1 MKKDYQN
8 SLIIGLAP
16 SGIMLHRR
24 LPFLLL
30 ASVLFAA
37 PLGAQATLVGTVT
50 DSIGHHPVAEA
61 LVQLAGSSSFVRSVH
76 TDSLG
81 SYRIA
86 DVPPGTY
93 LIGFFHATLDSL
105 GIDVS
110 PKQVT
115 IAGAGEQRIDLA
127 IPPAQRI
134 AAQLCGG
141 TKDRDSTGL
150 LIGHLR
156 DAETRQPR
164 KGSVTVLWMELT
176 IGQGGVHRSRQQI
189 PIKTDDIGWFAMCGL
204 PSDAL
209 LQASAQAG
217 DEESGFVELQ
227 LPAGGLLLRDFLVSR
242 ADSLVPVYDDSSA
255 VKGVLPLPMLRRGAA
270 RVSGV
275 VHNDKGKPVAN
286 AQVSVPGTGVDGRT
300 EETGTFQL
308 SGLPSGTQTV
318 EVRAIGFEPKR
329 VAVDLTRERLTT
341 LDVLLD
347 RPVQTLD
354 AVKIYGK
361 GNSAMAEFQRRLK
374 AGWGHILTPA
384 DIARRGAFQTS
395 DLFRTMAGVRVAPGR
410 GFGSTILVRGCKPT
424 VYLNGMRMDDDA
436 ASDIDMLVTPNEL
449 TAVEV
454 YTAANRPAEF
464 WGNNCGSVVLWAG
477 MLPR

>member
-1 MKKDYQN
+1 
-8 SLIIGLAP
+8 
-16 SGIMLHRR
+16 MLHRR
-24 LPFLLL
+24 LRSLFLALLL
-30 ASVLFAA
+30 PAASLR
-37 PLGAQATLVGTVT
+37 AQTTVVGTVT
-50 DSIGHHPVAEA
+50 DSVGHHPVVGA
-61 LVQLAGSSSFVRSVH
+61 LVQLAGSGSFVRTTSS
-76 TDSLG
+76 DSLG
-81 SYRIA
+81 AYRID
-86 DVPPGTY
+86 DVPPGKY
-93 LIGFFHATLDSL
+93 LVGFFHPTLDSL
-105 GIDVS
+105 GIDLS

-115 IAGAGEQRIDLA
+115 VVAGGEQRMDLA

-134 AAQLCGG
+134 AAQLCQG

-156 DAETRQPR
+156 DADTRQPR
-164 KGSVTVLWMELT
+164 KGSVTVLWVELT
-176 IGQGGVHRSRQQI
+176 IGQGGVHRNRQQV
-189 PIKTDDIGWFAMCGL
+189 PIKTDDLGYFALCGL

-255 VKGVLPLPMLRRGAA
+255 VKGVLPLPMLRRGTA

-275 VHNDKGKPVAN
+275 VHNDKGKPLAN

-300 EETGTFQL
+300 EETGTFQMG
-308 SGLPSGTQTV
+308 GLPSGTQTV

-329 VAVDLTRERLTT
+329 VAVDLSRDRLTT
-341 LDVLLD
+341 VDVVLD

-384 DIARRGAFQTS
+384 DIARRNAFQAS
-395 DLFRTMAGVRVAPGR
+395 DLFRTMPGVRVAHGR
-410 GFGSTILVRGCKPT
+410 GFSSTILVRGCRPT
-424 VYLNGMRMDDDA
+424 VYLNGMRMDDEA
-436 ASDIDMLVTPNEL
+436 ASDIDMLVTPSEL

-454 YTAANRPAEF
+454 YTAASRPAEF
-464 WGNNCGSVVLWAG
+464 FGNSCGSVVLWAG

>member
-1 MKKDYQN
+1 
-8 SLIIGLAP
+8 
-16 SGIMLHRR
+16 MLHRR
-24 LPFLLL
+24 IQYLL
-30 ASVLFAA
+30 ALLFPAA
-37 PLGAQATLVGTVT
+37 SLGAQTSVVGTVT
-50 DSIGHHPVAEA
+50 DSVGHHPVAGA
-61 LVQLAGSSSFVRSVH
+61 LVQIGGSASFVKSTT

-105 GIDVS
+105 GVDVS

-115 IAGAGEQRIDLA
+115 IVAGTGEQRVDLA
-127 IPPAQRI
+127 IPPAERI
-134 AAQLCGG
+134 AGQLCRG
-141 TKDRDSTGL
+141 TADRDSTGL

-176 IGQGGVHRSRQQI
+176 IGQAGVHRNRQQI
-189 PIKTDDIGWFAMCGL
+189 PIKTDDLGWFAMCGL
-204 PSDAL
+204 PSDAV

-217 DEESGFVELQ
+217 DEESGAVELQ
-227 LPAGGLLLRDFLVSR
+227 VPAGGLLLRDFLVSH

-255 VKGVLPLPMLRRGAA
+255 VKGVLPLPMLRRGSA

-275 VHNDKGKPVAN
+275 VHNDKGKPVVN
-286 AQVSVPGTGVDGRT
+286 AQVSVPGTGIDART

-308 SGLPSGTQTV
+308 GGLPSGTQTV

-329 VAVDLTRERLTT
+329 VAVDLTRDRLTT

-347 RPVQTLD
+347 HPVQTLD
-354 AVKIYGK
+354 AVRVYGK

-384 DIARRGAFQTS
+384 DIARRGAFQAT
-395 DLFRTMAGVRVAPGR
+395 DLFRTMPGVRVAQGR
-410 GFGSTILVRGCKPT
+410 GFSSTVLVRGCRPT
-424 VYLNGMRMDDDA
+424 VYLNGMRMDEDA
-436 ASDIDMLVTPNEL
+436 ASDIDMLVRPSEL

-464 WGNNCGSVVLWAG
+464 FGNGCGSIVLWAG

>member
-1 MKKDYQN
+1 
-8 SLIIGLAP
+8 
-16 SGIMLHRR
+16 MLHRR
-24 LPFLLL
+24 FPYVLLALLL
-30 ASVLFAA
+30 PASS
-37 PLGAQATLVGTVT
+37 LGAQASVIGTVT
-50 DSIGHHPVAEA
+50 DSVGHHPVVGA
-61 LVQLAGSSSFVRSVH
+61 LVQLAASGSYAKSTT

-81 SYRIA
+81 AYRIT

-105 GIDVS
+105 GIDLS

-115 IAGAGEQRIDLA
+115 VAAGGEQRIDLA

-134 AAQLCGG
+134 AAQLCRG
-141 TKDRDSTGL
+141 TADRDSTGL
-150 LIGHLR
+150 LVGHLR
-156 DAETRQPR
+156 DADTRQPR
-164 KGSVTVLWMELT
+164 AGTVTVLWMELT
-176 IGQGGVHRSRQQI
+176 IGQGGVHRSRQQV
-189 PIKTDDIGWFAMCGL
+189 PIKTDNIGWFAMCGL
-204 PSDAL
+204 PSDAV

-217 DEESGFVELQ
+217 DEESGAVELQ

-242 ADSLVPVYDDSSA
+242 ADSLVPVYDDSSQ
-255 VKGVLPLPMLRRGAA
+255 VKGVLPLPMLRRGSA

-300 EETGTFQL
+300 EESGTFQL
-308 SGLPSGTQTV
+308 GGLPSGTQTV

-329 VAVDLTRERLTT
+329 VSVDLTRERLTT
-341 LDVLLD
+341 VDVVLD

-354 AVKIYGK
+354 AVKVYGK
-361 GNSAMAEFQRRLK
+361 GNAAMVEFQRRLK

-384 DIARRGAFQTS
+384 DIARRGAFQAT
-395 DLFRTMAGVRVAPGR
+395 DLFRTIPGVRVAQGR
-410 GFGSTILVRGCKPT
+410 GFSSTILVRGCRPT

-436 ASDIDMLVTPNEL
+436 ASDIDMLVTPTEL

-454 YTAANRPAEF
+454 YTAASRPAEF
-464 WGNNCGSVVLWAG
+464 FGNSCGSVVLWAG

>member
-1 MKKDYQN
+1 MSHRLLRYVF
-8 SLIIGLAP
+8 LA
-16 SGIMLHRR
+16 
-24 LPFLLL
+24 LLL
-30 ASVLFAA
+30 RGASLR
-37 PLGAQATLVGTVT
+37 AQTSVVGTVT
-50 DSIGHHPVAEA
+50 DSVGHHPVVGA
-61 LVQLAGSSSFVRSVH
+61 LIQIAGSASFVKSA
-76 TDSLG
+76 TSDSLG
-81 SYRIA
+81 GYRIG

-93 LIGFFHATLDSL
+93 LVGFFHATLDSL

-110 PKQVT
+110 PKQITVV
-115 IAGAGEQRIDLA
+115 AAGEQRVDLA

-134 AAQLCGG
+134 EAQLCRG
-141 TKDRDSTGL
+141 TADRDSTGL

-164 KGSVTVLWMELT
+164 TGSVTVLWMELT

-189 PIKTDDIGWFAMCGL
+189 PIKTDNLGWFAMCGL
-204 PSDAL
+204 PSDAV

-217 DEESGFVELQ
+217 DEESGVVELQ
-227 LPAGGLLLRDFLVSR
+227 MPAGGLLLRDFLVSR
-242 ADSLVPVYDDSSA
+242 ADSMVPVYDDSSA
-255 VKGVLPLPMLRRGAA
+255 VKGVLPLPMLRRGSA

-275 VHNDKGKPVAN
+275 VHTDKGKPVAN

-300 EETGTFQL
+300 EDTGTFQL
-308 SGLPSGTQTV
+308 GGLPSGTQTV

-341 LDVLLD
+341 IDVVLDH
-347 RPVQTLD
+347 PVQTLD

-374 AGWGHILTPA
+374 AGFGHILTPA
-384 DIARRGAFQTS
+384 DIARRGAFQAS
-395 DLFRTMAGVRVAPGR
+395 DLFRTIPGVRVAPGR
-410 GFGSTILVRGCKPT
+410 GFGNTILVRGCRPT
-424 VYLNGMRMDDDA
+424 VYLNGMRMDDQA
-436 ASDIDMLVTPNEL
+436 ASDIDMLVTPSEL

-454 YTAANRPAEF
+454 YTAASRPAEF
-464 WGNNCGSVVLWAG
+464 FGNSCGSIVLWAG

>member
-1 MKKDYQN
+1 
-8 SLIIGLAP
+8 
-16 SGIMLHRR
+16 MLHPR
-24 LPFLLL
+24 LRHFLLGL
-30 ASVLFAA
+30 LLPAASLR
-37 PLGAQATLVGTVT
+37 AQTTVVGTIT
-50 DSIGHHPVAEA
+50 DSLGHHPLAGA
-61 LVQLAGSSSFVRSVH
+61 LVQLAGTGSFVRS
-76 TDSLG
+76 TTSDSLG
-81 SYRIA
+81 AYRIV

-93 LIGFFHATLDSL
+93 LVGFFHPTLDSL
-105 GIDVS
+105 GVDLS

-115 IAGAGEQRIDLA
+115 VVPGADQRIDLG
-127 IPPAQRI
+127 IPPSQRI
-134 AAQLCGG
+134 AAQLCRN

-176 IGQGGVHRSRQQI
+176 IGQGGVRRNREQV
-189 PIKTDDIGWFAMCGL
+189 PIKTDDLGWFAMCGL
-204 PSDAL
+204 PSDAP

-227 LPAGGLLLRDFLVSR
+227 LPAGGLLVRDFLVSR

-255 VKGVLPLPMLRRGAA
+255 VKGVLPLPMLRRGSA

-300 EETGTFQL
+300 EETGTFRL
-308 SGLPSGTQTV
+308 GGLPSGTQTV

-329 VAVDLTRERLTT
+329 VAVDLTREHLTT
-341 LDVLLD
+341 VDVVLD
-347 RPVQTLD
+347 RPVQTLG
-354 AVKIYGK
+354 AVTIYGK

-384 DIARRGAFQTS
+384 DIARRNAFQAS
-395 DLFRTMAGVRVAPGR
+395 DLFLMIPGVRVARGR
-410 GFGSTILVRGCKPT
+410 GFSNTILVRGCRPT

-436 ASDIDMLVTPNEL
+436 ASDIDMLVTPSEL

-464 WGNNCGSVVLWAG
+464 FGNNCGSVVLWAG

>member
-1 MKKDYQN
+1 MQ
-8 SLIIGLAP
+8 
-16 SGIMLHRR
+16 HRLR
-24 LPFLLL
+24 YLLL
-30 ASVLFAA
+30 ALLFPAA
-37 PLGAQATLVGTVT
+37 SLGAQTSVIGTVR
-50 DSIGHHPVAEA
+50 DSVGHHPVAGA
-61 LVQLAGSSSFVRSVH
+61 LVQIASSGSFVKSAT

-81 SYRIA
+81 RYRIA

-105 GIDVS
+105 GVDIS

-115 IAGAGEQRIDLA
+115 IVAGVAEQRVDLA
-127 IPPAQRI
+127 IPPAERI
-134 AAQLCGG
+134 AGQLCRD
-141 TKDRDSTGL
+141 TADRDSTGL

-164 KGSVTVLWMELT
+164 KGSVTVVWMELT
-176 IGQGGVHRSRQQI
+176 IGQGGVHRNRQQI
-189 PIKTDDIGWFAMCGL
+189 PVKTDDLGWFAMCGL
-204 PSDAL
+204 PSDAI

-217 DEESGFVELQ
+217 DEESGVVELQ
-227 LPAGGLLLRDFLVSR
+227 VPAGGLLLRDFLVSH

-255 VKGVLPLPMLRRGAA
+255 VKGVLPLSMLRRGSA

-286 AQVSVPGTGVDGRT
+286 AQVSVPGTGIDGRT

-308 SGLPSGTQTV
+308 GGLPSGTQTV

-329 VAVDLTRERLTT
+329 VAVDLTRDRLTT

-347 RPVQTLD
+347 HPVQTLD

-384 DIARRGAFQTS
+384 DIARRGAFQAT
-395 DLFRTMAGVRVAPGR
+395 DLFRTMPGVRVAQGR
-410 GFGSTILVRGCKPT
+410 GFSSTVLVRGCRPT
-424 VYLNGMRMDDDA
+424 VYLNGMRMDEEA
-436 ASDIDMLVTPNEL
+436 ASEIDMLVRPNEL

-464 WGNNCGSVVLWAG
+464 FGNNCGSVVLWAG

>member
-1 MKKDYQN
+1 MIRV
-8 SLIIGLAP
+8 SLHDIL
-16 SGIMLHRR
+16 SFDTMLRRR
-24 LPFLLL
+24 LRYLFLALLL
-30 ASVLFAA
+30 PAAS
-37 PLGAQATLVGTVT
+37 LGAQATVLGTVT
-50 DSIGHHPVAEA
+50 DSLGHHPVAGA
-61 LVQLAGSSSFVRSVH
+61 LVQIAGSGSFVKSGT

-81 SYRIA
+81 SYRFA

-93 LIGFFHATLDSL
+93 LLGFFHPTLDSL
-105 GIDVS
+105 GLDVS

-115 IAGAGEQRIDLA
+115 VVGASEQRIDLA

-134 AAQLCGG
+134 AGQLCHD

-156 DAETRQPR
+156 DADTRSPR

-176 IGQGGVHRSRQQI
+176 IGQGGIRRDRQQV
-189 PIKTDDIGWFAMCGL
+189 PIKTDDLGWFAMCGL
-204 PSDAL
+204 PSDAV

-217 DEESGFVELQ
+217 DEESGAVELQ
-227 LPAGGLLLRDFLVSR
+227 VPAAGLLLRDFLVSR

-255 VKGVLPLPMLRRGAA
+255 VKGVLPLPMLRRGSA

-275 VHNDKGKPVAN
+275 VHNDKGRPVAN

-308 SGLPSGTQTV
+308 GGLPSGTQTV

-341 LDVLLD
+341 VDVVLD

-384 DIARRGAFQTS
+384 DIARRNAFQAT
-395 DLFRTMAGVRVAPGR
+395 DLFRTIPGVRVAQGR
-410 GFGSTILVRGCKPT
+410 GFSNTILVRGCKPT
-424 VYLNGMRMDDDA
+424 VYLNGMRMDDEA
-436 ASDIDMLVTPNEL
+436 ASDIDMLVTASEL

-454 YTAANRPAEF
+454 YTAASRPAEF
-464 WGNNCGSVVLWAG
+464 FGNSCGSVVLWAG

>member
-1 MKKDYQN
+1 
-8 SLIIGLAP
+8 
-16 SGIMLHRR
+16 MLHRR
-24 LPFLLL
+24 IQYLL
-30 ASVLFAA
+30 ALLFPAA
-37 PLGAQATLVGTVT
+37 SLGAQTSVVGTVT
-50 DSIGHHPVAEA
+50 DSVGHHPVTGA
-61 LVQLAGSSSFVRSVH
+61 LVQIAGSGSFVKS
-76 TDSLG
+76 TTSDSLG
-81 SYRIA
+81 RYRIA
-86 DVPPGTY
+86 DVPPGSY
-93 LIGFFHATLDSL
+93 LLGFFHATLDSL
-105 GIDVS
+105 GLDVS

-115 IAGAGEQRIDLA
+115 IVAGVGEQHVDLA
-127 IPPAQRI
+127 IPPAERI
-134 AAQLCGG
+134 AGQLCRG
-141 TKDRDSTGL
+141 TADRDSTGL

-176 IGQGGVHRSRQQI
+176 IGQGGVHRNRQQI
-189 PIKTDDIGWFAMCGL
+189 PIKTDDLGWFAMCGL
-204 PSDAL
+204 PSDAV

-217 DEESGFVELQ
+217 DEGSGVVELQ
-227 LPAGGLLLRDFLVSR
+227 VPAGGLLLRDFLVSH

-255 VKGVLPLPMLRRGAA
+255 VKGVLPLPMLRRGSA

-286 AQVSVPGTGVDGRT
+286 AQVSVPGTGIDART

-308 SGLPSGTQTV
+308 GGLPSGTQTV

-329 VAVDLTRERLTT
+329 VAVDLTRGRLTT

-347 RPVQTLD
+347 HPVQTLD

-361 GNSAMAEFQRRLK
+361 GNVAMAEFQRRLK

-384 DIARRGAFQTS
+384 DIARRGAFEAT
-395 DLFRTMAGVRVAPGR
+395 DLFRTMPGVRVAQGR
-410 GFGSTILVRGCKPT
+410 GFSSTVLIRGCRPT
-424 VYLNGMRMDDDA
+424 VYLNGMRMDEEA
-436 ASDIDMLVTPNEL
+436 ASDIDMLVRPSEL

-464 WGNNCGSVVLWAG
+464 FGNSCGSIVLWAG

>member
-1 MKKDYQN
+1 
-8 SLIIGLAP
+8 
-16 SGIMLHRR
+16 MLHRR
-24 LPFLLL
+24 LQYFLALFFPA
-30 ASVLFAA
+30 AS
-37 PLGAQATLVGTVT
+37 LGAQTSVIGTVT
-50 DSIGHHPVAEA
+50 DSVGHHPVAGA
-61 LVQLAGSSSFVRSVH
+61 LVQIANGGSFVKSA
-76 TDSLG
+76 TSDSLG

-86 DVPPGTY
+86 DVPPGSY
-93 LIGFFHATLDSL
+93 LLGFFHATLDSL
-105 GIDVS
+105 GLDVS

-115 IAGAGEQRIDLA
+115 IVAGAGEQRVDLA
-127 IPPAQRI
+127 IPPAERI
-134 AAQLCGG
+134 AGQLCRG
-141 TKDRDSTGL
+141 TADRDSTGL

-176 IGQGGVHRSRQQI
+176 IGQGGVHRNRQQI
-189 PIKTDDIGWFAMCGL
+189 PIKTDDLGWFAMCGL
-204 PSDAL
+204 PSDAV

-217 DEESGFVELQ
+217 DEESGAVELQ
-227 LPAGGLLLRDFLVSR
+227 VPAGGLLLRDFLVSR
-242 ADSLVPVYDDSSA
+242 ADSLVPVYDDSSK
-255 VKGVLPLPMLRRGAA
+255 VKGVLPLPMLRRGSA

-286 AQVSVPGTGVDGRT
+286 AQVSVPGTGMDART

-308 SGLPSGTQTV
+308 GGLPSGTQTV

-329 VAVDLTRERLTT
+329 VAVDLTRDRLTT

-347 RPVQTLD
+347 HPVQTLD

-361 GNSAMAEFQRRLK
+361 GNAAMAEFQRRLK

-384 DIARRGAFQTS
+384 DIARRGAFEAT
-395 DLFRTMAGVRVAPGR
+395 DLFRTMPGVRVAQGR
-410 GFGSTILVRGCKPT
+410 GFSSTVLVRGCRPT
-424 VYLNGMRMDDDA
+424 VYLNGMRMDEEA
-436 ASDIDMLVTPNEL
+436 ASEIDMLVRPSEL

-464 WGNNCGSVVLWAG
+464 FGNNCGSVVLWAG

>member
-1 MKKDYQN
+1 
-8 SLIIGLAP
+8 
-16 SGIMLHRR
+16 MLHRR
-24 LPFLLL
+24 LRYALFGLLFSAVSL
-30 ASVLFAA
+30 S
-37 PLGAQATLVGTVT
+37 AQATVLGTVT
-50 DSIGHHPVAEA
+50 DSVGHHPVAGA
-61 LVQLAGSSSFVRSVH
+61 LVQLVGSGSFVRSVN

-81 SYRIA
+81 GYRIA

-105 GIDVS
+105 GIDLS
-110 PKQVT
+110 PKQIT
-115 IAGAGEQRIDLA
+115 IAGGGELRIDLA

-134 AAQLCGG
+134 AAQLCRGV
-141 TKDRDSTGL
+141 KDRDSTGL
-150 LIGHLR
+150 LVGHLR

-164 KGSVTVLWMELT
+164 TGSVTVMWMELT
-176 IGQGGVHRSRQQI
+176 IGQGGVRRNRQQI
-189 PIKTDDIGWFAMCGL
+189 PIKTDNVGWFAMCGL
-204 PSDAL
+204 PSDAV
-209 LQASAQAG
+209 LQASAQAA
-217 DEESGFVELQ
+217 DEESGAVELQ

-308 SGLPSGTQTV
+308 GGLPSGTQTV

-341 LDVLLD
+341 LDVVLD

-384 DIARRGAFQTS
+384 DIARRGAFQAS
-395 DLFRTMAGVRVAPGR
+395 DLFRMMPGVRVAQGR
-410 GFGSTILVRGCKPT
+410 GFSNTILVRGCRPT

-436 ASDIDMLVTPNEL
+436 ASDIDMLVTPSEL

-464 WGNNCGSVVLWAG
+464 WGNSCGSVVLWAG

>member
-1 MKKDYQN
+1 
-8 SLIIGLAP
+8 
-16 SGIMLHRR
+16 MLHRR
-24 LPFLLL
+24 LRYVLLALLL
-30 ASVLFAA
+30 PTA
-37 PLGAQATLVGTVT
+37 PLAAQTTVVGTVT
-50 DSIGHHPVAEA
+50 DSVGHHPLAGA
-61 LVQLAGSSSFVRSVH
+61 LVQLASSGSFVKSTN

-81 SYRIA
+81 SYRI
-86 DVPPGTY
+86 DSVPPGKY
-93 LIGFFHATLDSL
+93 LLGFFHPTLDSL

-115 IAGAGEQRIDLA
+115 VVAAGEQHVDLA

-134 AAQLCGG
+134 AAQLCHDAKGN
-141 TKDRDSTGL
+141 DSTGL
-150 LIGHLR
+150 LIGHVR

-164 KGSVTVLWMELT
+164 TGSVTVLWMELS

-189 PIKTDDIGWFAMCGL
+189 PIKTDNLGWFAMCGL
-204 PSDAL
+204 PSDAVM
-209 LQASAQAG
+209 QASAQAG

-227 LPAGGLLLRDFLVSR
+227 VPAGGLLLRDFLVSH
-242 ADSLVPVYDDSSA
+242 ADSVVPVYDDSSA
-255 VKGVLPLPMLRRGAA
+255 VKGVLPLPMLRRGSA

-275 VHNDKGKPVAN
+275 VHNDKGKPVVN

-300 EETGTFQL
+300 AETGTFQL
-308 SGLPSGTQTV
+308 GGLPSGTQTV

-329 VAVDLTRERLTT
+329 VAVDLTRDRLTT

-347 RPVQTLD
+347 HPVQTLD

-361 GNSAMAEFQRRLK
+361 GNAAMAEFQRRLK

-384 DIARRGAFQTS
+384 DIARRGALQAT
-395 DLFRTMAGVRVAPGR
+395 DLFRTMPGVRVAQGR
-410 GFGSTILVRGCKPT
+410 GFSNTILVRGCKPT

-436 ASDIDMLVTPNEL
+436 ASDIDMLVNPSEL

-454 YTAANRPAEF
+454 YTAASRPAEF
-464 WGNNCGSVVLWAG
+464 FGNSCGSVVLWAG